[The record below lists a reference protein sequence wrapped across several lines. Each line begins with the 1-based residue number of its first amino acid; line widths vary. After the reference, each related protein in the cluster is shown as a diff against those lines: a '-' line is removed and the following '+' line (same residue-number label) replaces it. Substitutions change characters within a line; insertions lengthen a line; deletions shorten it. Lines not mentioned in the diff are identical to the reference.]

1 MNFVFGWVHKLLKG
15 TVQYEQAMKKQ
26 PPSRYRVNYGSVSR
40 FSLGALNMF
49 WKNYGFLYK
58 DAPFADTYTVAFKQL
73 ETKKPKLYTDYAP
86 VRANKHFELDSPEGY
101 MSIGSLMYFFAHRP
115 ST

>member
-1 MNFVFGWVHKLLKG
+1 
-15 TVQYEQAMKKQ
+15 MKKNPQ
-26 PPSRYRVNYGSVSR
+26 SRYRVNYGSTSQ
-40 FSLGALNMF
+40 FSLGALTTF

-73 ETKKPKLYTDYAP
+73 QPRKKTKFYTDYAP
-86 VRANKHFELDSPEGY
+86 VKANKHFELDSSEGH